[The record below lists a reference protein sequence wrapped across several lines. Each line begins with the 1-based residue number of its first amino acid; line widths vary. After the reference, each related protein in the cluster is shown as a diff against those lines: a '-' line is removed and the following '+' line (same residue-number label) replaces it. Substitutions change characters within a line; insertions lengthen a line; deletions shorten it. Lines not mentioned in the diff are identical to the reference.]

1 MMSIS
6 SISSGSNPYVQNAQS
21 GASGLSDLFKQRK
34 QDFSTLA
41 SALKSGDL
49 QGAQQ
54 AFASLQQDN
63 QTIQQSRGAQGA
75 GGASSGGGDADG
87 DNDGSKSGQAG
98 AQGVGGQRAKD
109 FAALSSALGS
119 GDLQGA
125 QQAFATLQQD
135 IQTSRQGHHHHHP
148 QGTSVQPSASTST
161 GSTAS
166 TGSTVNVTA

>member
-34 QDFSTLA
+34 QDFSSLA

-54 AFASLQQDN
+54 AFASLQQDK

-75 GGASSGGGDADG
+75 GGGDSDG

-98 AQGVGGQRAKD
+98 AQGIGSQRSKD

-135 IQTSRQGHHHHHP
+135 IQTSRQGHHHHHQ
-148 QGTSVQPSASTST
+148 QGAGVQPSASTST